1 MTKQLSSKSVGRFF
15 FVVLLLLGIISSIYP
30 AHHPDA
36 PIDDVKHGNIAWML
50 TATALVMLMTPGLSF
65 FYGGMVKSKNI
76 ISTML
81 QSFVALGVV
90 SIIWYVVGFSLTF
103 GDSIGG
109 VIGNPLTFAFFDNV
123 GTAAHPT
130 IATAIPFV
138 LFAAFQLKFAI
149 ITPALITGS
158 FAERIRFWSYVIF
171 MCLFTMLIYCPVAH
185 WVWHPDGFL
194 YKMGVL
200 DFAGGAVIHLS
211 AGVAALVGAVVL
223 GQRKTHINK
232 ETHEPSNIPYI
243 LLGTGLLWFGW
254 FGFNAGS
261 SLEANDVAIN
271 ALLNTNMASAS
282 AMICWILLDVINNK
296 KPSSVGACIGAVVGL
311 ATVTPA
317 AGFIYP
323 AHSIIIGI
331 IGSLC
336 SYYVVHWKNKSE
348 IDDTLD
354 VFPCHGVGGIVG
366 MLLTGVFAK
375 EIGLIYGKYDL
386 ILAQTIAILVIGIYS
401 FAATWGILKLTNAI
415 TPLRVS
421 ERGEEIGLDLSQHD
435 ETIFSEMELMQIQE
449 YGNRNNRME
458 QATNN
463 LEQSVQL

>member
-103 GDSIGG
+103 GDSLGG
-109 VIGNPLTFAFFDNV
+109 VIGNPLSFAFFDNV
-123 GTAAHPT
+123 GTASHPN

-194 YKMGVL
+194 FKMGVL

-223 GQRKTHINK
+223 GPRKTHINK

-375 EIGLIYGKYDL
+375 EIGLIYGKFDL

-401 FAATWGILKLTNAI
+401 FAATWVILKITNSI

-435 ETIFSEMELMQIQE
+435 ESIFSEMELIQIQDYE
-449 YGNRNNRME
+449 LKQQQNKPSI
-458 QATNN
+458 NN
-463 LEQSVQL
+463 LQQSVQL

>member
-1 MTKQLSSKSVGRFF
+1 MSKHLTSKSVGRFF
-15 FVVLLLLGIISSIYP
+15 FVVLILLGIVSSIYP
-30 AHHPDA
+30 ARHPDA
-36 PIDDVKHGNIAWML
+36 AIDEINHGNIAWML
-50 TATALVMLMTPGLSF
+50 TATALVLLMTPGLSF
-65 FYGGMVKSKNI
+65 FYGGMVKGKNI

-81 QSFVALGVV
+81 QSFIALGVV
-90 SIIWYVVGFSLTF
+90 SIIWYVVGFSLCF
-103 GDSIGG
+103 GESIGG
-109 VIGNPLTFAFFDNV
+109 VIGNPLSFAFFDNV
-123 GTAAHPT
+123 GTASHPK

-171 MCLFTMLIYCPVAH
+171 MCLFTMFIYCPVAH

-194 YKMGVL
+194 FKLGVL

-211 AGVAALVGAVVL
+211 AGVAALVGAIVL
-223 GQRKTHINK
+223 GRRKTHVNNEIH
-232 ETHEPSNIPYI
+232 TPSNVPYI

-261 SLEANDVAIN
+261 SLEANGVAIN

-282 AMICWILLDVINNK
+282 AMICWILLDAINNK

-317 AGFIYP
+317 AGYIYP
-323 AHSIIIGI
+323 AHSILIGI
-331 IGSLC
+331 IGSIC
-336 SYYVVHWKNKSE
+336 SYYVVHWKNKSD

-366 MLLTGVFAK
+366 MLLTGIFAK
-375 EIGLIYGKYDL
+375 ESGLIYGKFDL
-386 ILAQTIAILVIGIYS
+386 LIAQTIAIVVIGVYS
-401 FAATWGILKLTNAI
+401 YVITYLILKLTNAI

-421 ERGEEIGLDLSQHD
+421 EKEEEIGLDISQHD
-435 ETIFSEMELMQIQE
+435 ESIFSEMELIQTIQFE
-449 YGNRNNRME
+449 QTKTETNRSKKKGI
-458 QATNN
+458 
-463 LEQSVQL
+463 LY